1 MKRFQVL
8 SISAIHLNLQ
18 PQNPTSSQK
27 RRKPFSFPQEKR
39 KISKGDIL
47 GFLTAKGGLEANEV
61 GQIDISDHYSI
72 VAIPAGKASMVLKRI
87 QQEKIKNKK
96 VKITI
101 ARQ

>member
-1 MKRFQVL
+1 MKG
-8 SISAIHLNLQ
+8 
-18 PQNPTSSQK
+18 K
-27 RRKPFSFPQEKR
+27 KE